1 MKKVIIIGIAL
12 LLFLSCYTEFDLSNE
27 IDDTGPVVS
36 AFIANDSLIKV
47 NLYKVIGTNE
57 ASKKVFITDASVE
70 LYENNVEVED
80 LVLDFNTGINSDY
93 DTLYF
98 YTSVNTFAHAEKKY
112 SLEITTSDG
121 VLTTCET
128 IIPKPVEILSV
139 DTTFLFVIDTL
150 SNSYDK
156 EEYFRIRFKDPF
168 ETNFYRITLNNRF
181 GHNIGNDTINV
192 FEMADNSFGKIDT
205 LFSYFGEDEE
215 NEFFSSSKNNFLIF
229 NDKLINGMEY
239 ELQLHRKLSDGI
251 YYEPQKGEFTQ
262 YIIELHSLTE
272 DGYNYLKAVDLQSQ
286 SDGIIKEPVLSY
298 TNIENGVGIF
308 TGYSASQKIITIG
321 EYPVEGVVYQ

>member
-1 MKKVIIIGIAL
+1 
-12 LLFLSCYTEFDLSNE
+12 
-27 IDDTGPVVS
+27 
-36 AFIANDSLIKV
+36 
-47 NLYKVIGTNE
+47 
-57 ASKKVFITDASVE
+57 
-70 LYENNVEVED
+70 
-80 LVLDFNTGINSDY
+80 
-93 DTLYF
+93 
-98 YTSVNTFAHAEKKY
+98 
-112 SLEITTSDG
+112 
-121 VLTTCET
+121 
-128 IIPKPVEILSV
+128 
-139 DTTFLFVIDTL
+139 
-150 SNSYDK
+150 
-156 EEYFRIRFKDPF
+156 
-168 ETNFYRITLNNRF
+168 
-181 GHNIGNDTINV
+181 
-192 FEMADNSFGKIDT
+192 MADNSFGKIDT